1 MALSDVKFVG
11 AGPWGPGLGRVMTVP
26 EFDGSLYALREA
38 IQDLIDNPVEGVGIS
53 GMSISGRQW
62 TIHLSDSSTL
72 GPYTLPMATPRNRGV
87 WAAAINY
94 SAFDIVRVGGF
105 GTYMVVQDHTSASTF
120 DPYVSNSEGNFYI
133 QIGPDPFFTPQTL
146 DVPGA
151 TLTLN
156 LSHQNKYLRSR
167 NGSGLTATLNAGVY
181 PMNAEIYFRQVN
193 GPIVITAGTDV
204 TLNLPSG
211 MDAAATSS
219 PGETFKLK
227 RVPSA
232 TGEQWDVIPM
242 GGGGSG
248 GGGAGLAHV
257 DIDSG
262 PVVLDASHKNKVLMM
277 HDLGLVEIT
286 LDPGI
291 FAVDDEIYFRSLNTK
306 AFITLGA
313 GCQFTPGVYDD
324 PGTYTDQYF
333 KLKRVTDNAGD
344 EVWDYI
350 PLVMRWDNR
359 YTLVGDADYT
369 VALVDDGCLLNAIA
383 AGGTDFLLPA
393 FYYDGGEVRFRQG
406 TTDPVTLTPDTGT
419 SFEVKGGGA
428 AETGGLGSVIHAK
441 FVSGVWWVWG
451 DLV

>member
-1 MALSDVKFVG
+1 MA
-11 AGPWGPGLGRVMTVP
+11 
-26 EFDGSLYALREA
+26 
-38 IQDLIDNPVEGVGIS
+38 
-53 GMSISGRQW
+53 ISGRQW
-62 TIHLSDSSTL
+62 TVYLTDSTEL
-72 GPYTLPMATPRNRGV
+72 GPFLLPMATPRYRGV
-87 WAAAINY
+87 WAGSINY
-94 SAFDIVRVGGF
+94 AAFDIVRVGGF
-105 GTYMVVQDHTSASTF
+105 GTFMVVQDHTSAASF
-120 DPYVSNSEGNFYI
+120 DPYVGNSAGNYYI
-133 QIGPDPFFTPQTL
+133 QIGPDPFFTPQAL
-146 DVPGA
+146 DVSGA

-167 NGSGLTATLNAGVY
+167 NGSGLAATLNAGVY
-181 PMNAEIYFRQVN
+181 PMNAEIYFRHVD
-193 GPIVITAGTDV
+193 GPISVTAGAGV
-204 TLNLPSG
+204 VLNLPSG
-211 MDAAATSS
+211 MSSAETTSVGDA
-219 PGETFKLK
+219 FKIK
-227 RVPSA
+227 RVPSE
-232 TGEQWDVIPM
+232 TGEQWDVIPSA
-242 GGGGSG
+242 GGGGG
-248 GGGAGLAHV
+248 GGGTALAHV

-286 LDPGI
+286 LDPGV

-313 GCQFTPGVYDD
+313 GCQFTAGVYDD

-333 KLKRVTDNAGD
+333 KLKRVTDNYGD

-350 PLVMRWDNR
+350 PLTMRWDNR

-406 TTDPVTLTPDTGT
+406 TADPVTLTPDTGT

-441 FVSGVWWVWG
+441 FYAQDSVWWVWG